1 MSEITFDT
9 LEKLDDLADGIFT
22 DPWPQEMDKYN
33 FREMAEKARE
43 LGRPLTEDEADEY
56 LIA

>member
-1 MSEITFDT
+1 
-9 LEKLDDLADGIFT
+9 
-22 DPWPQEMDKYN
+22 MDKYN

-43 LGRPLTEDEADEY
+43 LGRPLTEDEEDEY